1 MVAEL
6 PSDMILFPR
15 RVFYVQAALYLVVAV
30 AAFGAGYAIGRGSR
44 QQGAPDHQEELA
56 QHRVP
61 VEGRA
66 SYDDPQAGHALPD
79 EGAVFL
85 CLPVGGPQ
93 AGAPQAGA
101 VPAHH
106 PSAEGLAPSDQPPS
120 EGDAAVRAIRE
131 MGGAYARADRSG
143 QFMTYVPERGKY
155 YVLIVSCHA
164 TRIGKTPTEEDD
176 LAKLEEYLD
185 QANRLIR
192 GRQYRWTQEELRLD
206 RPPLDVTFSPDR
218 AG

>member
-15 RVFYVQAALYLVVAV
+15 RMFYVQAALYVVVAV
-30 AAFGAGYAIGRGSR
+30 AAFGAGYVIGRGSR
-44 QQGAPDHQEELA
+44 QESARDRQEELA
-56 QHRVP
+56 QRRVP

-66 SYDDPQAGHALPD
+66 SYDDPQGGHNLPD

-85 CLPVGGPQ
+85 FLPMGGPQ
-93 AGAPQAGA
+93 AGAP
-101 VPAHH
+101 PAHR
-106 PSAEGLAPSDQPPS
+106 PSAEGLAPSNQPPS

-143 QFMTYVPERGKY
+143 QFMTYVPARGKY

-164 TRIGKTPTEEDD
+164 TRTGKTPTEEDD
-176 LAKLEEYLD
+176 LARLEEYLD

-218 AG
+218 PG